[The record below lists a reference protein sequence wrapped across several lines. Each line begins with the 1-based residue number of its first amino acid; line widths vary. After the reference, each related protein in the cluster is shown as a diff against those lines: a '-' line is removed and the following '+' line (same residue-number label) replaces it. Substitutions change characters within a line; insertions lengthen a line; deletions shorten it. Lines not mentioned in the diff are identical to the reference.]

1 MRLFNHRQIDRQ
13 VSCRRHRLGRTS
25 NALIPLNVLAPLAAA
40 LLLALPGCE
49 ITTAGAV
56 YSLVEGSSLNQTGK
70 TASDHIVSSITG
82 EDCNILRYQKTGRY
96 CLSSAELAQMAAA
109 EQRDNFGY
117 CYRHLAQ
124 VVCYTEP
131 DTAASGET
139 RVH

>member
-1 MRLFNHRQIDRQ
+1 MRLFSRNHVSRDRIGPP
-13 VSCRRHRLGRTS
+13 HGYDRTVGV
-25 NALIPLNVLAPLAAA
+25 LIPLATA

-56 YSLVEGSSLNQTGK
+56 YGLVEGSSLNQTGK
-70 TASDHIVSSITG
+70 TASDHLVSSITG

-109 EQRDNFGY
+109 EQRDNAGY

-131 DTAASGET
+131 DTGASDET
-139 RVH
+139 RIH

>member
-1 MRLFNHRQIDRQ
+1 MRLFSQNQIDR
-13 VSCRRHRLGRTS
+13 HRTGRPARYDRT
-25 NALIPLNVLAPLAAA
+25 AGLLIPLAAA

-56 YSLVEGSSLNQTGK
+56 YGLVEGSSLNQTGK
-70 TASDHIVSSITG
+70 TASDHLVSSITG
-82 EDCNILRYQKTGRY
+82 EDCNLLRYQKTGRY

-109 EQRDNFGY
+109 EQRDNAGY

-131 DTAASGET
+131 DTTASGET